1 MKRNIKRTV
10 AIMVTG
16 LFGTSLAATTDFAV
30 AQNRINAG
38 PVAQMHGGKA
48 FLKPATSL
56 QGTRSQ
62 FQRNEAAKALN
73 PQPLPPGPDKTRTSA
88 AAQNRQAVN
97 SQLNKLQSMQ
107 QQLNGNAINSNAT
120 KALNPQPLPLHE
132 KRLQQAQSRADKT
145 RSMIGKLQSSQ
156 QQINRNIIG
165 NMR

>member
-1 MKRNIKRTV
+1 MKRNVKRTV
-10 AIMVTG
+10 AIMATG
-16 LFGTSLAATTDFAV
+16 LFGASLAATTDFAV

-62 FQRNEAAKALN
+62 FQRNEAVKALN
-73 PQPLPPGPDKTRTSA
+73 PQPLPP
-88 AAQNRQAVN
+88 
-97 SQLNKLQSMQ
+97 
-107 QQLNGNAINSNAT
+107 
-120 KALNPQPLPLHE
+120 HE
-132 KRLQQAQSRADKT
+132 KRLQQAQDRADKT

-156 QQINRNIIG
+156 RQINRNIIG